1 SSGKLHGRGQPATCK
16 LQPASC
22 MFIVAVHVQAASGK
36 VKLRCC
42 RK

>member
-1 SSGKLHGRGQPATCK
+1 MVEVNLQPARCH
-16 LQPASC
+16 LQAASC